1 MYLLRIAVRNL
12 FRRRRRTLIISG
24 VLALAIFFGLLMDSF
39 MGGMLEISFGNIID
53 FETAHLEIGQ
63 EEFLA
68 DDGDFPLDELF
79 VPREEITTQVQN
91 LDGYQGMTPVLDFS
105 ASFIAGREEFPIIVR
120 AVEPDSYGQVFRTPE
135 YVVEGDFIEPGDTGL
150 VIGSNLAE
158 MMRLEVGDFYTL
170 RFRDERDSLNTMQG
184 DIKGIV
190 TTPHPDMNLS
200 TVYVDREYA
209 VEALG
214 LEEPAAASQL
224 MVRMG
229 DRTSSLGAASELRE
243 SLSKSGL
250 AVYTWEDS
258 SEMLLALRE
267 WGDIEIYFIMALI
280 VLVGAIGIINLVVLS
295 AIERV
300 EEIGMMKAM
309 GLKESQIVKIFLL
322 EAGGVGVLGG
332 LIGSLLSAAGIA
344 FLKYVGVDL
353 QLIYGDAILEMGIP
367 IMGKMYGTWNLSWF
381 IFFFI
386 FSVIISVLASI
397 IPSYWAAKK
406 NPVDAIYHR

>member
-170 RFRDERDSLNTMQG
+170 RLRDRRDSFNTMQG
-184 DIKGIV
+184 EVKGIV
-190 TTPHPDMNLS
+190 NTPHPDINLS
-200 TVYVDREYA
+200 TVFVDRDYA
-209 VEALG
+209 VETLG
-214 LEEPAAASQL
+214 IEAEEISKLMIRMENRTEAVASAASLQDKL
-224 MVRMG
+224 TDTGFV
-229 DRTSSLGAASELRE
+229 
-243 SLSKSGL
+243 
-250 AVYTWEDS
+250 VYSWEDA
-258 SEMLLALRE
+258 SEMLLAMRE
-267 WGDIEIYFIMALI
+267 FAELEILFIMILI
-280 VLVGAIGIINLVVLS
+280 VIVGAIGIINLVVLS

-309 GLKESQIVKIFLL
+309 GLKESEIVKVFLL

-332 LIGSLLSAAGIA
+332 IIGSVLGAIGIGLLSRIG
-344 FLKYVGVDL
+344 LDL
-353 QLIYGDAILEMGIP
+353 YLIYGDVIVDMGFP
-367 IMGKMYGTWNLSWF
+367 IMGKMYGTWNLPLF
-381 IFFFI
+381 AFFFI
-386 FSVIISVLASI
+386 FAVVTAVVASI
-397 IPSYWAAKK
+397 IPSYWAARK